1 MNENKQKKITFKP
14 KYKITIM
21 KTPKL
26 VQRLPYGFVLLP
38 SPTAWLR
45 WDGRRALIVLGLV
58 WVLLAG
64 GGTIGFWRTT
74 VFRLC
79 SNSVLPWV
87 TRCMLRSCDFSDP
100 GTFVKF
106 NSLYLSLSLLRRCP
120 MNSPRFPSFPPSC
133 QTCPWT
139 LHPAIGENNVN
150 REHVKVTSRVEWWW
164 TKTLGGHSPFPSCQT
179 GSRHR
184 PGKWC
189 RANLSGEN
197 VK

>member
-1 MNENKQKKITFKP
+1 MLGVAILMPHQCIHSTLMTPPPLAVGSPMSTLAFPNTSKTNSRKMNENKQKKITFKP

-106 NSLYLSLSLLRRCP
+106 NSLYLSL
-120 MNSPRFPSFPPSC
+120 
-133 QTCPWT
+133 T
-139 LHPAIGENNVN
+139 L
-150 REHVKVTSRVEWWW
+150 
-164 TKTLGGHSPFPSCQT
+164 KTLSNELTTFSIISPIMPNMSMNPPPCN
-179 GSRHR
+179 R
-184 PGKWC
+184 W
-189 RANLSGEN
+189 E
-197 VK
+197 